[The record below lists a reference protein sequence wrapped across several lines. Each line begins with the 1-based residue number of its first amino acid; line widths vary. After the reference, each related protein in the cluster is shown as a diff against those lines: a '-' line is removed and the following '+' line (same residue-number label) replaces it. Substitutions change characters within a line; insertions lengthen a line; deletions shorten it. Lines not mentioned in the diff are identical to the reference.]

1 LLPILAEQ
9 NEACRL
15 TSSYPYALK
24 ENAMATDEWHYSKGD
39 EKRGPISSADLKQ
52 LAASE
57 ELSPDDLVWK
67 QDWPEWRPASSIKGL
82 FVRSSPPPPPRQAS
96 PSTPALPSAIAPR
109 SEDEKFC
116 ESCGKAINAAA
127 VICPHCGVKQKTA
140 GIAGF
145 FRKQTT
151 AIKSKIA
158 VARTAIDE
166 EMHLETGISTPH
178 KIVAVVVAA
187 CAGWTG
193 VTGLGSIIAGRSKA
207 GFAML
212 GLPLLL
218 GVLTVGCMVATFFS
232 AIASIFVVGIPFFI
246 VFGTLLTVLL
256 PLFATTFIGFYI
268 ADVMIC
274 IKAK

>member
-1 LLPILAEQ
+1 MPRTIFLHVIIPLLTGSLI
-9 NEACRL
+9 
-15 TSSYPYALK
+15 Y
-24 ENAMATDEWHYSKGD
+24 
-39 EKRGPISSADLKQ
+39 
-52 LAASE
+52 
-57 ELSPDDLVWK
+57 LVWRSD
-67 QDWPEWRPASSIKGL
+67 QLLAFRWMTTVGLTVPLEHVRESAPDVFHFLPHWCLFSLSDGLWAYPPAPEDNNPQ
-82 FVRSSPPPPPRQAS
+82 PPPRQAS
-96 PSTPALPSAIAPR
+96 PSTPARSSAIAPR

-140 GIAGF
+140 GITGF
-145 FRKQTT
+145 FRRQTT

-158 VARTAIDE
+158 VARSAIDE
-166 EMHLETGISTPH
+166 EMHLETGITTPH
-178 KIVAVVVAA
+178 KIVAIVVAA
-187 CAGWTG
+187 CAGWFG

-218 GVLTVGCMVATFFS
+218 GVLTAGCMMATFFS